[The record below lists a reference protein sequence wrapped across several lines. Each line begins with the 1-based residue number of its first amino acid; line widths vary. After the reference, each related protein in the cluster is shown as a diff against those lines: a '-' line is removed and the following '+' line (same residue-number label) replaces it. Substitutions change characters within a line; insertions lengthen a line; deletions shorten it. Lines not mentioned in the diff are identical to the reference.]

1 MDDFEEQVVNQA
13 TGAFI
18 SANTGAEASIV
29 EPAKTPEPLDSPES
43 AKAPEPPEPAKAPEP
58 PESPE
63 PAKRT
68 RSTKQR
74 SVDAARAE
82 KLKELKARYET
93 EFANIQG
100 RKPKPKAYNAAAIIS
115 ATDPEA
121 KITQI
126 LARDRAAYAAKQ
138 GKKTRRH
145 PVINANASR
154 RNAPSIIAFT
164 RSEVRRIR
172 EEARRTLMELKAKS
186 EAELR
191 AIGSNISV
199 LHPLFHTRRKPGPKS
214 RDGKNLD

>member
-1 MDDFEEQVVNQA
+1 MDDFEEMVQNQA

-18 SANTGAEASIV
+18 SAEPAEPVDPEAVNADAAIV
-29 EPAKTPEPLDSPES
+29 EPEAVSEP
-43 AKAPEPPEPAKAPEP
+43 KGKI
-58 PESPE
+58 
-63 PAKRT
+63 T
-68 RSTKQR
+68 RSSKQLR
-74 SVDAARAE
+74 VDAARAE

-100 RKPKPKAYNAAAIIS
+100 RRPKPKAYNAAAVLS
-115 ATDPEA
+115 AADPEA

-126 LARDRAAYAAKQ
+126 LARDRAAHNAKQ
-138 GKKTRRH
+138 AGKKTRRA

-154 RNAPSIIAFT
+154 RNAPSILAFT

-172 EEARRTLMELKAKS
+172 EEAKKTLMELKGRS

-199 LHPLFHTRRKPGPKS
+199 LHPLFHGTRRKPGPKS
-214 RDGKNLD
+214 RDGKNLE

>member
-1 MDDFEEQVVNQA
+1 MDDFEEMIQNQA

-18 SANTGAEASIV
+18 SAEPAEPVDPEAVNADAAIV
-29 EPAKTPEPLDSPES
+29 EPEAVSEP
-43 AKAPEPPEPAKAPEP
+43 KGKI
-58 PESPE
+58 
-63 PAKRT
+63 T
-68 RSTKQR
+68 RSSKQLR
-74 SVDAARAE
+74 VDAARAE

-100 RKPKPKAYNAAAIIS
+100 RRPKPKAYNAAAVLS
-115 ATDPEA
+115 AADPEA

-126 LARDRAAYAAKQ
+126 LARDRAAHNAKQ
-138 GKKTRRH
+138 AGKKTRRA

-154 RNAPSIIAFT
+154 RNAPSILAFT

-172 EEARRTLMELKAKS
+172 EEAKKTLMELKGRS

-199 LHPLFHTRRKPGPKS
+199 LHPLFHGTRRKPGPKS
-214 RDGKNLD
+214 RDGKNLE